1 MTARPSD
8 LPDFEAPP
16 IAEVVLGVNFTIGDS
31 LKVYHI
37 GLYRDRIKSE
47 FPGFQEQPPLPGQP
61 LPGQDEQGFRF
72 IAGPLPLPRCW
83 FLDETGTK
91 LIQLQA
97 DRFIHNWRKV
107 TGEEKYPRYEAIR
120 DEFVA
125 RWDEFCGFLGDQGVS
140 KPILNAC
147 ELAYVNHIS
156 KESCWT
162 EPKDLGRLFSF
173 LATDMSGGA
182 GHTLESVQC
191 GLRFK
196 LPGGNGHLN
205 VSMTPA
211 VRKQDQQEILR
222 FDLSAR
228 GAMESGEEAQLLKWF
243 DGARE
248 TIVRVF
254 TGLTTEE
261 AHACWKRKT

>member
-16 IAEVVLGVNFTIGDS
+16 VAEVVLGVNFTIPGG

-37 GLYRDRIKSE
+37 GLYRERIKSK
-47 FPGFQEQPPLPGQP
+47 FPKFQEQPP

-72 IAGPLPLPRCW
+72 IAGHLPLPRCW
-83 FLDETGTK
+83 FLDDTK
-91 LIQLQA
+91 NRLIQLQA

-107 TGEEKYPRYEAIR
+107 TGEEEYPRYEVIR
-120 DEFVA
+120 DEFLA
-125 RWDEFCGFLGDQGVS
+125 RWDEFCMFLGDQGVS
-140 KPILNAC
+140 KPIVNAC

-156 KESCWT
+156 MGSGWT
-162 EPKDLGRLFSF
+162 EPEDLGQFFSF

-182 GHTLESVQC
+182 GHGLESVQC
-191 GLRFK
+191 ALRFK

-205 VSMTPA
+205 VSMMPA
-211 VRKQDQQEILR
+211 IRKQDQQEILR

>member
-1 MTARPSD
+1 MTPRPSD
-8 LPDFEAPP
+8 LPDFESPP
-16 IAEVVLGVNFTIGDS
+16 VAEVVLGVNFTIDGG
-31 LKVYHI
+31 LRVYHI
-37 GLYRDRIKSE
+37 GLYRERIKSK
-47 FPGFQEQPPLPGQP
+47 FPRFQEQPPLPA
-61 LPGQDEQGFRF
+61 QDEPAFSF
-72 IAGPLPLPRCW
+72 VSGPLPLPRCW
-83 FLDETGTK
+83 FLDETGTR

-97 DRFIHNWRKV
+97 DRFLHNWRKV
-107 TGEEKYPRYEAIR
+107 TGKEEYPRYEAIR
-120 DEFVA
+120 DEFID
-125 RWDEFCGFLGDQGVS
+125 RWDEFCGFLADQAAS

-156 KESCWT
+156 MGAGWT
-162 EPKDLGRLFSF
+162 EPKDLGQFFSF
-173 LATDMSGGA
+173 LANDTSGGA

-211 VRKQDQQEILR
+211 IRTQDQQEIVR

-228 GAMESGEEAQLLKWF
+228 GAMESGEKAQLLEWF
-243 DGARE
+243 DEARE

-254 TGLTTEE
+254 TGLTTEK
-261 AHACWKRKT
+261 AHSRWKRKK

>member
-16 IAEVVLGVNFTIGDS
+16 VAEVVLGVKFTIPGG

-37 GLYRDRIKSE
+37 GIYWDRIKSK
-47 FPGFQEQPPLPGQP
+47 FPKFQEQPPLPA
-61 LPGQDEQGFRF
+61 QDEPAFSF
-72 IAGPLPLPRCW
+72 VSGPPPLPRCW
-83 FLDETGTK
+83 FLDDTETR

-125 RWDEFCGFLGDQGVS
+125 RWDEFCGFLVDQGGS

-211 VRKQDQQEILR
+211 IRKQDQQEILR

-254 TGLTTEE
+254 TALTTEE
-261 AHACWKRKT
+261 AHSSWKRKT

>member
-1 MTARPSD
+1 

-16 IAEVVLGVNFTIGDS
+16 VAEVVLGVNFTIPDG

-37 GLYRDRIKSE
+37 GLYRERIKPK
-47 FPGFQEQPPLPGQP
+47 FPKFQEQPPLPPQDV
-61 LPGQDEQGFRF
+61 PGQDEQGFRF
-72 IAGPLPLPRCW
+72 IAGRLPLPRCW
-83 FLDETGTK
+83 FLDDTETR

-107 TGEEKYPRYEAIR
+107 TGKEEYPRYEAIR
-120 DEFVA
+120 DEFVS
-125 RWDEFCGFLGDQGVS
+125 RWDEFCGFLGDLGVS

-173 LATDMSGGA
+173 LANDLSGGD
-182 GHTLESVQC
+182 GHGLESVQC
-191 GLRFK
+191 ALRYK

-211 VRKQDQQEILR
+211 IRAQDQQEILR

-228 GAMESGEEAQLLKWF
+228 GALVSGDKAQLVEWF

-248 TIVRVF
+248 AIVRVF
-254 TGLTTEE
+254 TGLTTEK
-261 AHACWKRKT
+261 AHSRWKRKK